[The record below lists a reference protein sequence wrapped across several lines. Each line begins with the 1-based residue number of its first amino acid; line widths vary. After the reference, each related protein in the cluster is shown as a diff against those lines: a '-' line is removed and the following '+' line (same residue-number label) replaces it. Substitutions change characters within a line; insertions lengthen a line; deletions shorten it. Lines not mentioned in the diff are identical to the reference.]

1 MRLTRFEPYRF
12 INVVNADADRPDT
25 TWRPATD
32 IVEYDNAFL
41 IRLDV
46 PGVDGSDIE
55 ITSDDGIL
63 TVSGE
68 RKSDD
73 TPEDARITRRER
85 VSGRFARRFRLPDA
99 ADVEQIRAQA
109 RNGIL
114 EVRIP
119 KRPEVQPRK
128 IEVEAA

>member
-12 INVVNADADRPDT
+12 INVATADAEPRET
-25 TWRPATD
+25 AWRPATD
-32 IVEYDNAFL
+32 IVEYDDAFL

-46 PGVDGSDIE
+46 PGVDSADID
-55 ITSDDGIL
+55 ITSDDGVL

-68 RKSDD
+68 RNTQD
-73 TPEDARITRRER
+73 EAEQVRVARRER
-85 VSGRFARRFRLPDA
+85 ANGRFERRFQLPDA
-99 ADVEQIRAQA
+99 VDGEQIRAQA

-119 KRPEVQPRK
+119 KRPEVQPLK